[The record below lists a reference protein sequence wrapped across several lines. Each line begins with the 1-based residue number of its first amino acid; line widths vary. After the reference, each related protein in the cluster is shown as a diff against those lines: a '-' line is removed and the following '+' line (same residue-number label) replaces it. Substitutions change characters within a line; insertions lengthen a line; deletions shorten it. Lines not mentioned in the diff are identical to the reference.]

1 MDESAAKYLIGRS
14 VLSVYSFVRSSSTFH
29 QGENGQDNLIQAP
42 CALGRTW
49 PKATDFLVFKDETN
63 KEPTNQRKQIT
74 RKNLIKSKPAHSVGH

>member
-1 MDESAAKYLIGRS
+1 MDESVAKHLKGLS
-14 VLSVYSFVRSSSTFH
+14 VLSFFSFVCSSSTFH

-49 PKATDFLVFKDETN
+49 PKAADFLVSKDETN

-74 RKNLIKSKPAHSVGH
+74 RKNLIKSRAAHSVGH